1 MTVSLTGQQVQD
13 KVGSAI
19 QGSIENWN
27 GNDVWVPP
35 ELLYDVCKFIK
46 EDAELKMDFLVAV
59 SAVDYIEYFE
69 LIYHMQSIVHNH
81 KMIIKTRCWGR
92 ENPAIASVV
101 DIWRG
106 ADLQE
111 REIYDLMGITFTDH
125 PNLKRIMLWE
135 GFPGHPHRKD
145 YLEPP
150 R

>member
-1 MTVSLTGQQVQD
+1 MTVSLTGEDVQARV
-13 KVGSAI
+13 VGAI
-19 QGSIENWN
+19 QGSIESWN
-27 GNDVWVPP
+27 GSDVWVPSGFLH
-35 ELLYDVCKFIK
+35 EVCKFAK
-46 EDAELKMDFLVAV
+46 EDPELGMDFLVAI

-69 LIYHMQSIVHNH
+69 LVYHMQSIVHNH
-81 KMIIKTRCWGR
+81 KMIVKTKCWGR
-92 ENPAIASVV
+92 ENPTIASVV
-101 DIWRG
+101 DVWRG

-125 PNLKRIMLWE
+125 PNLKRILLWE